1 MKKWWDEITFLKVDA
16 LGASLCSSGRGRF
29 GPIDHAILV
38 GGVSSHQNR
47 VFEQGGRLVLRTLR
61 SALPAAG
68 GRRLAALSFTSLV
81 RLPKLVLVFLTGLVV
96 TALASCHHRFEI
108 GLGAAG
114 TYRHYLFSPLFKDVG
129 QPS

>member
-29 GPIDHAILV
+29 GPIQSYFRFLGEDVGHGRDLINRLFLQVADHAILV

-61 SALPAAG
+61 SALP
-68 GRRLAALSFTSLV
+68 R
-81 RLPKLVLVFLTGLVV
+81 
-96 TALASCHHRFEI
+96 
-108 GLGAAG
+108 
-114 TYRHYLFSPLFKDVG
+114 
-129 QPS
+129 